1 MGFDS
6 LSEKLTAVFKKLKN
20 KGKLTETDVSEAM
33 REIKLALLSADVNF
47 KVVKEFVKK
56 VSERAVGEQVMK
68 SLTPAQQVIK
78 IVNEEMALLMTS
90 ENQKIKL
97 KNNGTTVIMMVGLQG
112 TGKTTHVAKLANL
125 YKQQGRRP
133 LMVACDIYRP
143 AAILQLQKLGEK
155 CGVPVF
161 TIDGCNDAVK
171 IASKAVEHAKKHGND
186 VVFIDTAGRL
196 HIDEDMMAEL
206 KNIKSKISPDEI
218 LLTVDAMTGQDA
230 VNVAESF
237 NELLDITGVILT
249 KLDGDTRGGAVLSVL
264 YVTGKPVK
272 FAGTGEKLG
281 DFEEFNPSRMANR
294 ILGMGDVLSVIEK
307 VEKAIDEEEAKK
319 LEEKMRANVFDLDDY
334 LSQIRQLK
342 KMGNIRSLLESVPGV
357 DKKALASANIDERQF
372 LRYEAIIQS
381 MTKKERR
388 KPEIIDGKRR
398 KRIALGSGNTVEEV
412 NRLLK
417 SYKQIKEMMK
427 KMNKSGMM
435 NMPGMKG
442 GKMPRGV
449 DFSKMGF

>member
-6 LSEKLTAVFKKLKN
+6 LSEKLSVVFKKLKN
-20 KGKLTETDVSEAM
+20 KGKLTEADVAEAM

-97 KNNGTTVIMMVGLQG
+97 KNNGTTVIMVVGLQG
-112 TGKTTHVAKLANL
+112 TGKTTHVAKLASL
-125 YKQQGRRP
+125 YKRQGRRP

-155 CGVPVF
+155 SGVPVF

-171 IASKAVEHAKKHGND
+171 IASEAVKHAEKHGND
-186 VVFIDTAGRL
+186 IVFIDTAGRL

-206 KNIKSKISPDEI
+206 KKIKEKIKPDEI

-230 VNVAESF
+230 VNVSESF

-307 VEKAIDEEEAKK
+307 VERAIDEEEAKK

-427 KMNKSGMM
+427 KMNKSGML

-442 GKMPRGV
+442 GKMPKGM